1 MTFTLITLSYQS
13 GDNIRRCL
21 DALLAQGA
29 EAVIHADNGS
39 TDIDLDRLH
48 GDYPA
53 VRQVRNGANLGFAA
67 GMNRAAASATTD
79 WIGFINPD
87 AFAAPE
93 WLAAMKAAIA
103 AHPDVSIFTSLQ
115 LDDERPDILDGAGD
129 AVTGFG
135 FPYRMGCGR
144 PVPTDLKTANVFAPC
159 GAAFLIRRSLFEALG
174 GFDEHFF
181 CYCEDADLGFRAQL
195 LGEPCLFVP
204 QARVRHVG
212 SASTAKR
219 SDFALWHGYRNR
231 IWLYVKSMPLL
242 LLILTLPVHVGLTLV
257 GAVADTLR
265 GRGRIAW
272 SALAAAIKGIGPI
285 VQLRKKVQKA
295 RRLSVLRLASRLT
308 WNPLTILKRGL
319 DHRNLP

>member
-13 GDNIRRCL
+13 GETIRRCL

-29 EAVIHADNGS
+29 DEVIHADNGS
-39 TDIDLDRLH
+39 TDIDLDRLQS
-48 GDYPA
+48 DYPA

-67 GMNRAAASATTD
+67 GMNRAAAAATTD
-79 WIGFINPD
+79 WIGFVNPD
-87 AFAAPE
+87 AFAAPD

-103 AHPDVSIFTSLQ
+103 AHPDVHILTSLQ
-115 LDDERPDILDGAGD
+115 LDDVRPDVLDGAGD
-129 AVTGFG
+129 AVTAFG
-135 FPYRMGCGR
+135 FPYRMGWSR
-144 PVPTDLKTANVFAPC
+144 PVPAALKTAHVFAPC
-159 GAAFLIRRSLFEALG
+159 GAAFIIRRSLFEALD

-195 LGEPCLFVP
+195 RGEPCLFVAE
-204 QARVRHVG
+204 ARVRHIG

-231 IWLYVKSMPLL
+231 IWLYFKSMPLA
-242 LLILTLPVHVGLTLV
+242 LLIPTLPVHVGLTLV
-257 GAVADTLR
+257 AVVADTLK

-272 SALAAAIKGIGPI
+272 SGIGAAIKDIGPI
-285 VQLRKKVQKA
+285 VHVRKKVQKA

-319 DHRNLP
+319 DHRSLP